1 MVRVPVISVAAATST
16 TGSVAAL
23 SPIHKRGQHR
33 QKDVQ
38 QWGGNPYLPT
48 RESGMAAGIA
58 AALMV
63 MIARQPKMTLKYF
76 IVKVFLWALQ
86 CVCQ

>member
-1 MVRVPVISVAAATST
+1 MA
-16 TGSVAAL
+16 
-23 SPIHKRGQHR
+23 
-33 QKDVQ
+33 
-38 QWGGNPYLPT
+38 
-48 RESGMAAGIA
+48 SGMAAGIA

-63 MIARQPKMTLKYF
+63 MIARQQKMTLKYF